1 MLGNEQNVLAQYC
14 RQKCNE
20 KTFYLTVNVFST
32 KVLIEDTIFMFT
44 TGDRT
49 AVLHGHMS
57 HVKDGLVRQNSRH
70 FVTPHLVSPQNDV

>member
-1 MLGNEQNVLAQYC
+1 
-14 RQKCNE
+14 
-20 KTFYLTVNVFST
+20 
-32 KVLIEDTIFMFT
+32 MFT

-49 AVLHGHMS
+49 AVLHDHVS